1 MSYQVFGLDPKT
13 GLLRCY
19 VDRGAVVNTSDH
31 ETGYSRA
38 SADT

>member
-1 MSYQVFGLDPKT
+1 MNYQVFNLGPKT

-31 ETGYSRA
+31 ETSYGRA